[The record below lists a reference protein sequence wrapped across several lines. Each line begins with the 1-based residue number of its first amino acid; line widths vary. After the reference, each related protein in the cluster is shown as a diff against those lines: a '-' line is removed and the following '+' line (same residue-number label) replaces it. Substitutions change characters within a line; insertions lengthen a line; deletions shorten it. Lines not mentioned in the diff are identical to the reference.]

1 MLIIVNV
8 VPQDLVKAEEIMMNF
23 SVKNDPEIQLLLG
36 LIKKKNG
43 DYKKAIEFFKIASR
57 SGNGESHYELGKML
71 YKKLGCS
78 SNKPKAMKFLAMAKK
93 N

>member
-1 MLIIVNV
+1 MLIKVDV

-43 DYKKAIEFFKIASR
+43 DYKKAIEK
-57 SGNGESHYELGKML
+57 
-71 YKKLGCS
+71 
-78 SNKPKAMKFLAMAKK
+78 
-93 N
+93 